1 MSLEASLFAQAPFY
15 HTKLNDS
22 LEKIAFKE
30 KQTHSNSLV
39 EKIFST
45 KTEKIYASI
54 KAILEEIK
62 LREKLDIHLLN
73 KINNNICSQSTQ
85 LSQLNNIQSHYV
97 FEWQTE
103 INNQKSK
110 LEKNILELEKEKRQ
124 EYLECWRDLM
134 LLKKYLLSALKDF
147 WDLRKKQTLLS

>member
-54 KAILEEIK
+54 KAILEEIR

-73 KINNNICSQSTQ
+73 RIIHSV
-85 LSQLNNIQSHYV
+85 LSNCAYS
-97 FEWQTE
+97 
-103 INNQKSK
+103 
-110 LEKNILELEKEKRQ
+110 
-124 EYLECWRDLM
+124 M
-134 LLKKYLLSALKDF
+134 
-147 WDLRKKQTLLS
+147 